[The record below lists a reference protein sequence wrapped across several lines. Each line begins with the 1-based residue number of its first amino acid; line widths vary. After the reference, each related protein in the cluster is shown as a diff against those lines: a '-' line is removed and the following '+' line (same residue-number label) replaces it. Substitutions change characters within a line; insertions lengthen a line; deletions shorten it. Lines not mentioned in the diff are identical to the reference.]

1 MEIEQ
6 NSKYLLNTLIGG
18 LDKSSPYIK
27 NRPYFL
33 MDVIKRQ
40 GKKIIFFA
48 DNPKNSRDYG
58 L

>member
-1 MEIEQ
+1 
-6 NSKYLLNTLIGG
+6 
-18 LDKSSPYIK
+18 
-27 NRPYFL
+27 